1 MFEISASRA
10 LSATEATNGWLAW
23 LVRPGHLRCGRRS
36 RRCALESVRL
46 CPTAKGGEVREVF
59 APSNKALKLTR
70 LSAAPGL
77 SLNTDTDGGA
87 ASCAR
92 GRVGGRTASQL
103 NAGVRRTRKGQIG
116 YRGK

>member
-1 MFEISASRA
+1 MLKSARHAPSHRRSGGRLGSVA
-10 LSATEATNGWLAW
+10 H
-23 LVRPGHLRCGRRS
+23 PGRRK
-36 RRCALESVRL
+36 RRLPAVEGSGARSNLLGFARLEEAERF
-46 CPTAKGGEVREVF
+46 REVF

-77 SLNTDTDGGA
+77 SLNTGTDGGA

-103 NAGVRRTRKGQIG
+103 NAGVGRTW
-116 YRGK
+116 